1 MTRSSSRSRM
11 SAERRTPSEPLFSAF
26 SPGSSQVSR
35 NRHDILSISAG
46 ILKPSS
52 LKALQMSFDK
62 VLPKY
67 EGASEAEQWSDHDM
81 DVKTGT
87 VRKIN
92 KSTWCDAK
100 FKGTELSKP
109 KTSNEIAGLVNLMV
123 FMSERINALLTL
135 DVPVAS
141 DEIPETLVSQ
151 WLYDLRRRGAI
162 VNLRFLADIRNVVWL
177 TVVSFIVYWLW

>member
-1 MTRSSSRSRM
+1 
-11 SAERRTPSEPLFSAF
+11 
-26 SPGSSQVSR
+26 
-35 NRHDILSISAG
+35 
-46 ILKPSS
+46 
-52 LKALQMSFDK
+52 
-62 VLPKY
+62 
-67 EGASEAEQWSDHDM
+67 
-81 DVKTGT
+81 
-87 VRKIN
+87 
-92 KSTWCDAK
+92 
-100 FKGTELSKP
+100 
-109 KTSNEIAGLVNLMV
+109 MV